1 MVAEWSKSGARV
13 GADRDDKSAGKHCRK
28 YFNKLNTVSNT
39 LTDLT
44 LSATEEHLPSCSFR
58 NRSFTYDETDDRTM
72 QLFTS
77 IVQSTVHIE
86 CGKYCSRN
94 SFAFDKKNF
103 FK

>member
-1 MVAEWSKSGARV
+1 M

-28 YFNKLNTVSNT
+28 YFNKLNTVRNT

-44 LSATEEHLPSCSFR
+44 LSATEEHLPSCCFR
-58 NRSFTYDETDDRTM
+58 SRSFMARLMIEQCRF
-72 QLFTS
+72 FTS

-94 SFAFDKKNF
+94 SFAFDKKNLN
-103 FK
+103 KIKLGRV